1 MYHFVLPPFLPA
13 VLSRVLRLVSARSST
28 PAPWPALLLSAAL
41 LGLPG
46 CSLLPHRT
54 APADPD
60 APVAEAAGAPAFAVE
75 VRAPG
80 TVRDTLERHLELQR
94 FRHLP
99 DLHPSELQRLLG
111 ATDANARELLGTL
124 GYFAPTITVEL
135 TETPESKAA
144 PRTVVVTVE
153 PGPQTRIAS
162 AAIDFTGPAE
172 APAPASDA
180 QAPQSAPDRQQQAS
194 LRQQQRVQRDWSLQP
209 GQPFTQSAWDSAKN
223 DGLRQL
229 QARRHPTARIAN
241 SRAEIDADT
250 HEAKLSVT
258 YDPGPAYRFGALR
271 VQGNERYDPDGAR
284 RLARLPTGSVYDEA
298 EMLDAQLR
306 LASSGYYDAVFLTL
320 DTEGTD
326 PQAAPVVAHV
336 REAPL
341 QKLVFGPGFSTDSGA
356 RLSLEHIHN
365 RLPGIGWRAVSKLS
379 LDRKAKLAS
388 SEWTALPD
396 NNGWRWFAGGQVQRE
411 DTGDYETN
419 SGRLRSGRSKS
430 TKTIDR
436 SYFLQYDYA
445 NSQGPNAPPSGTA
458 VSVNYGWTGRYF
470 NSLTAP
476 TRGHGIA
483 VELGLGTT
491 LRPERDPFVRTLVR
505 WQTFIPAGRVQD
517 DAGQGRNARI
527 AVRTEAGA
535 VLARDGAQVPVTQLF
550 LTGGDTTVRGY
561 GYRSIGART
570 DNGQL
575 YGGRY
580 LAVGS
585 VEWQRPIIY
594 QGAMTDW
601 ESTLFVDAGA
611 VADHA
616 GDLDPRVGVGAG
628 VRWRSPVGPLQADLA
643 YGVKTKEVRLHLRLG
658 FSF

>member
-1 MYHFVLPPFLPA
+1 MPI
-13 VLSRVLRLVSARSST
+13 SVLRPFAAIAPT
-28 PAPWPALLLSAAL
+28 PAPWSALLLFGAL
-41 LGLPG
+41 CLQG
-46 CSLLPHRT
+46 CSLLPRG
-54 APADPD
+54 DKSESGD
-60 APVAEAAGAPAFAVE
+60 APVIAESSSPSFALE
-75 VRAPG
+75 VRAPDA
-80 TVRDTLERHLELQR
+80 VRETLERHLELQR
-94 FRHLP
+94 FRNLP
-99 DLHPSELQRLLG
+99 DLHANELQRLLG
-111 ATDANARELLGTL
+111 AADANARELLGTL

-135 TETPESKAA
+135 TETPDSKSA
-144 PRTVVVTVE
+144 PRTVVVTVV

-162 AAIDFTGPAE
+162 ADIDFANAAGNDTEGRA
-172 APAPASDA
+172 
-180 QAPQSAPDRQQQAS
+180 RQQE
-194 LRQQQRVQRDWSLQP
+194 RVVRNWSLPP
-209 GQPFTQSAWDSAKN
+209 GQPFTQSAWDGAKTG
-223 DGLRQL
+223 GLREL
-229 QARRHPTARIAN
+229 QVRRYPTARIAN
-241 SRAEIDADT
+241 SRAEVDADV

-258 YDPGPAYRFGALR
+258 YDPGPPYRFGPLR
-271 VQGNERYDPDGAR
+271 VQGSERYDPDAAR
-284 RLARLPTGSVYDEA
+284 RLARLPTGAIYDEA

-326 PQAAPVVAHV
+326 PQAAPVVAQV

-365 RLPGIGWRAVSKLS
+365 QLPVIGWRAVTKLS
-379 LDRKAKLAS
+379 LDRETKHAS
-388 SEWTALPD
+388 SEWTDLPN
-396 NNGWRWFAGGQVQRE
+396 NNGWRWFAGAQLQRE
-411 DTGDYETN
+411 ATGDYDVN
-419 SGRLRSGRSKS
+419 SGRVRSGRSKS
-430 TKTIDR
+430 TKNIDR
-436 SYFLQYDYA
+436 NYFLQYDYA
-445 NSQGPNAPPSGTA
+445 NSQGLTA
-458 VSVNYGWTGRYF
+458 AALSPADSSTAISINYGWTGRYF

-483 VELGLGTT
+483 MELGLGTT

-505 WQTFIPAGRVQD
+505 WQSFIPAGRVQD
-517 DAGQGRNARI
+517 DAGQSRNARV
-527 AVRTEAGA
+527 ALRAEAGA

-570 DNGQL
+570 GNGQL

-580 LAVGS
+580 MAVGS
-585 VEWQRPIIY
+585 VEWQRPIVY
-594 QGAMTDW
+594 GGNMTDW

-611 VADHA
+611 VADRA

-643 YGVKTKEVRLHLRLG
+643 YGIKTKEVRLHLRLG